1 MVHGT
6 TREHD
11 EMETA
16 SVESSGRLGGGQ
28 THVDIEEVAWRPSED
43 GRFGW
48 FGPQNH
54 RAGRFPGL
62 SLKTRGEPGA
72 AGASRRRARG
82 VIAKLA
88 SRRSKVVKTACPSDA
103 RIKTWTKMPLR
114 G

>member
-1 MVHGT
+1 MVHGMA
-6 TREHD
+6 RGHD
-11 EMETA
+11 RMETT
-16 SVESSGRLGGGQ
+16 SVESSGRLGGGR
-28 THVDIEEVAWRPSED
+28 TRVN

-62 SLKTRGEPGA
+62 GLKTGGEPGA
-72 AGASRRRARG
+72 AVASRRRARG

-88 SRRSKVVKTACPSDA
+88 SRRSKVVKAACPSDA